1 MQHPFPIF
9 LDLSGRLC
17 VVVGAGPLAEEKVR
31 ALTDAGARV
40 RHLPA
45 EPGPDEFEGAFM
57 AISALDD
64 PEANQRLFEQA
75 ERHGVLFNALDDPA
89 HCRFYFPAVHR
100 QGALVVALSTSGHCP
115 ALAVRLKDALARKL
129 GPEYAAF
136 LRLAASVRG
145 RIRHSGLDFAARRR
159 LWYRLVDGAALAE
172 LRAGRAQQA
181 AAIFEATLDE
191 EIPAASAAPEEIPAE
206 NIVSDEI
213 PASSEVLR

>member
-17 VVVGAGPLAEEKVR
+17 VVIGVGPLAEEKVH
-31 ALTDAGARV
+31 ALADAGARV

-45 EPGPDEFEGAFM
+45 EPGPDEWEGAFLT
-57 AISALDD
+57 ISALDD
-64 PEANQRLFEQA
+64 PEANQRLFDLT
-75 ERHGVLFNALDDPA
+75 ERRGVLFNALDDPA

-115 ALAVRLKDALARKL
+115 ALAVRLKDALAKML

-145 RIRHSGLDFAARRR
+145 RIRLSGLDFAARRR
-159 LWYRLVDGAALAE
+159 LWYRLVDGPALVE
-172 LRAGRAQQA
+172 LRAGQDEQA
-181 AAIFEATLDE
+181 AATFEAILQE
-191 EIPAASAAPEEIPAE
+191 EIPAAS
-206 NIVSDEI
+206 
-213 PASSEVLR
+213 EVRR